1 MGDPGDHVLRPHFGD
16 YPNGAY
22 WSAVRV
28 EPVTDGEEDAYDA
41 PPIGDV
47 IRFMWDYTV
56 NVPLWDAEGLLREE
70 PEWLRRQLGLGDKLI
85 EALTDWG
92 SRMNHL
98 DGTRWGQKSDAE
110 WEQAYRDMDA
120 RARDLVERLRTE
132 LGTRYRVVYK
142 PW

>member
-1 MGDPGDHVLRPHFGD
+1 MGNPGDHVLPPHLGD

-28 EPVTDGEEDAYDA
+28 EPVTEGEEDDYDV

-47 IRFMWDYTV
+47 IHFMWDYTV
-56 NVPLWDAEGLLREE
+56 NVPLWDAEGLLPEE
-70 PEWLRRQLGLGDKLI
+70 PEWLRRQLGLGNKLI

-98 DGTRWGQKSDAE
+98 DGTPWGQKSDAE

-120 RARDLVERLRTE
+120 RARDLVERLRRE

>member
-1 MGDPGDHVLRPHFGD
+1 
-16 YPNGAY
+16 
-22 WSAVRV
+22 
-28 EPVTDGEEDAYDA
+28 
-41 PPIGDV
+41 
-47 IRFMWDYTV
+47 MWDYSV
-56 NVPLWDAEGLLREE
+56 HVPLWDAEGLLPEE

-98 DGTRWGQKSDAE
+98 DGTRGGHKSDAE

-120 RARDLVERLRTE
+120 RARDLVEWLGRE